1 VRFVTGHLKDGSLN
15 LPWSELASPQQTV
28 VFYMGLM
35 GLEKICNKLIQHGR
49 SPDTPIALV
58 QKGTTPEQRVWIGTL
73 STMPGLIENDPPQA
87 PTLTIVGEVVSL
99 HERLN
104 WLGSAVTS

>member
-1 VRFVTGHLKDGSLN
+1 
-15 LPWSELASPQQTV
+15 
-28 VFYMGLM
+28 MGLV

-49 SPDTPIALV
+49 SADTPIALV
-58 QKGTTPEQRVWIGTL
+58 QKGTTPDQRLWIGTL
-73 STMPGLIENDPPQA
+73 ATMPDLIRNDPPKA

-104 WLGSAVTS
+104 WLGSSVTS